1 MGLMR
6 IYFVPLLFVP
16 LLEQTLQSIS
26 LMGKRYSGKVN
37 RGKWQKHMYTKQP
50 LVVPSAL
57 QDAKLEWQGSM
68 LQTAGKQ
75 NHWSECEI
83 PGPSL

>member
-1 MGLMR
+1 MTISFG
-6 IYFVPLLFVP
+6 PLLFVP
-16 LLEQTLQSIS
+16 LLVQTLQSIS
-26 LMGKRYSGKVN
+26 QMGKMYRGKKNMN
-37 RGKWQKHMYTKQP
+37 RDKWQKHMYAKQP

-83 PGPSL
+83 PCPSL